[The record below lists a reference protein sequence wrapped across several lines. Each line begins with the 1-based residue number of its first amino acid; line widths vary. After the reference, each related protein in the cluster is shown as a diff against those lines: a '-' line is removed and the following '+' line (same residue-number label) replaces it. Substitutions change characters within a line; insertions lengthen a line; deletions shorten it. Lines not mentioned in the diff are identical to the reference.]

1 MILPG
6 LATGNPYFN
15 PASGRRAAAGA
26 RLARSASDFR
36 SPLLAAQGF
45 AEVGGHGGVHRLQ
58 IDDGVALDHA
68 EPQAIISF
76 ETDNFHEF
84 PALAVCMRRKA

>member
-6 LATGNPYFN
+6 RATGSANFN
-15 PASGRRAAAGA
+15 PASGRRAEAGA
-26 RLARSASDFR
+26 FLARSASGFR
-36 SPLLAAQGF
+36 SPLLAPQGF
-45 AEVGGHGGVHRLQ
+45 AEIGRQAGVHRLQ

-68 EPQAIISF
+68 EPQAVISF